1 MKHPL
6 VVQYD
11 KKKDEELLK
20 LLRFHSAWDQQT
32 DPKIA
37 RLLRLAAN
45 RSRETLNPSKNKE
58 ANFDNGQGS

>member
-20 LLRFHSAWDQQT
+20 LLRFHSSWDQQT

-45 RSRETLNPSKNKE
+45 RIEELN
-58 ANFDNGQGS
+58 Q

>member
-11 KKKDEELLK
+11 KKKDAELLK

-45 RSRETLNPSKNKE
+45 RIEELNGPDLSSIPKR
-58 ANFDNGQGS
+58 

>member
-20 LLRFHSAWDQQT
+20 LLRFHSAWDQAT

-45 RSRETLNPSKNKE
+45 RIEELNGPDLSSISKR
-58 ANFDNGQGS
+58 